1 MLTVISEVDFVWWW
15 EGSYYLSSTVVAK
28 EISKWNL
35 FLVRCLWGNL
45 SVTFLSRQQYFQYD
59 PFHSLPLY
67 PNITFRCNGSI
78 VGWSL
83 AAVNDTRSGR
93 PELSVWRS
101 NGTNQYIKVAASLIN
116 PSVISDNV
124 GQLGTGT
131 VMIHENTIRRPIPF
145 EPGDIL
151 GILFRRRPR
160 YVPLLY
166 NITSSGNCEGLVSFY
181 RQTRRSPPDDD
192 IVLTSDINRDS
203 LFPLISLQ
211 ICKFCIRNEIFQG
224 FGVSVIEF
232 I

>member
-1 MLTVISEVDFVWWW
+1 MDNQNQLVAPLTELRIF
-15 EGSYYLSSTVVAK
+15 
-28 EISKWNL
+28 
-35 FLVRCLWGNL
+35 
-45 SVTFLSRQQYFQYD
+45 
-59 PFHSLPLY
+59 

-83 AAVNDTRSGR
+83 AAVNHTSSGR

-101 NGTNQYIKVAASLIN
+101 NGTNQYIKVAASLIA
-116 PSVISDNV
+116 PSVIIDNV

-145 EPGDIL
+145 ETGDIL

-160 YVPLLY
+160 YIPLLY
-166 NITSSGNCEGLVSFY
+166 NVTRSGDCGGLVSFY

-192 IVLTSDINRDS
+192 IVLTSVINRDS

-211 ICKFCIRNEIFQG
+211 ICKFCMRNEIFQG
-224 FGVSVIEF
+224 FGVSVIDYLNFLRLGIVVTYSDEPF
-232 I
+232 PLCDSLLTIKQG

>member
-1 MLTVISEVDFVWWW
+1 MDTQNQLVVPLSELRIF
-15 EGSYYLSSTVVAK
+15 
-28 EISKWNL
+28 
-35 FLVRCLWGNL
+35 
-45 SVTFLSRQQYFQYD
+45 
-59 PFHSLPLY
+59 

-83 AAVNDTRSGR
+83 AAVDNIRVGTN
-93 PELSVWRS
+93 PELSVWKP
-101 NGTNQYIKVAASLIN
+101 NGTNQYVKVAASLIAPN
-116 PSVISDNV
+116 VISDNV
-124 GQLGTGT
+124 SQLDTGT

-166 NITSSGNCEGLVSFY
+166 NVTHSGNCEGLVSFY
-181 RQTRRSPPDDD
+181 RQTRRSPPDDA
-192 IVLTSDINRDS
+192 IMVTSDINRDS

-211 ICKFCIRNEIFQG
+211 ICKFCMRNEIFQG

-232 I
+232 LEIGNGSYLFR